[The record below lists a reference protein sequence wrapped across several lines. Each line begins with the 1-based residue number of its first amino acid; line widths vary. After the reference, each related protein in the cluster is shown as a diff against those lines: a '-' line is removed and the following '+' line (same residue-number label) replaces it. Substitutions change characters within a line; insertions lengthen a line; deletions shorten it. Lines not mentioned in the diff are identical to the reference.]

1 MKRKLKID
9 LLSLIVSLVFMI
21 IAYFVSDNTLSII
34 CWSIAFIIGGR
45 AKAVEGVKKTI
56 ADKSLNVEFLM
67 ILSALAAFFIGN
79 YKEGAI
85 LIFIFALSGVLEE
98 YALNKSSNALESL
111 MKLVPKTALLY
122 KDDKEEVVSIND
134 LKVDDIV
141 LVKVGQQIPTDGII
155 IKGTTSIDESM
166 ITGEYMPVY
175 KEVNSKVVSGT
186 INKTSAVLV
195 KVETL
200 AKDSSMQRIIDFIN
214 KAQKEQTKTEIGIQ
228 KFEKYYV
235 YIILL
240 SALLLMSVPPLLKI
254 WSFDT
259 SFYKAIVLLVVASPC
274 ALVASVSPVML
285 STMSRATRDG
295 VLIRGALAIS
305 KLANIK
311 TIFFDKTGTITKG
324 SPSVVFLDLYVDNKE
339 EVLKIVY
346 NIEKQSNHP
355 LAKALVSYL
364 EDTVL
369 VKNMVL
375 DTIEEKGRGIE
386 AFVNKQ
392 RYFVGKTSVIDKRIQ
407 IRQEQGYTTSQITL
421 NNELIGVISFSDTLR
436 DNVSSTI
443 KKINDMKVDVV
454 MLTGDNPFNAS
465 IIAKQA
471 GINTVI
477 ANCLPEDKV
486 KEIEIAKTRGMVAM
500 IGDGINDGPSL
511 TVADVGIAMGSG
523 SDVAL
528 ETADIVLMTNNITKI
543 PDIIKLTKRAK
554 RIYIQNIVFSIIVI
568 IGLILMN
575 VLGLIKLPLGVVFHE
590 GSTILVILNGL
601 RMLIGKKTIN

>member
-21 IAYFVSDNTLSII
+21 IAYFVGDNTLSII

-214 KAQKEQTKTEIGIQ
+214 NAQKEQTKTEIGIQ

-339 EVLKIVY
+339 EVLKIIY

-436 DNVSSTI
+436 DDVSSTI